1 MKRPKRSRGFALG
14 KEKHVANQKSQEFN
28 DENDALVILPES
40 QGSDDT
46 VVLLP
51 DQQSQKDALVLLPD
65 EQSQDETLVLLPEDE
80 QASAAPHKQVKLPD
94 EKKAQDNIK
103 SKTLKTGW
111 KKRSS
116 PPDWRKLSIDSI
128 TRLPANIALVRSFM
142 HAINWKEAQEEVV
155 EGLGNTVVIVGQAN
169 TGKSTL
175 FNHLKGKQISE
186 VSSQAGTTKD
196 LIRTDFGPF
205 TLIDTPGH
213 LPDIM
218 ETGIEE
224 ASLVVLLIDG
234 EKGLR
239 PDDRNLLMTIR
250 EMEKP
255 TIVTVNKIDA
265 LKSAQAGDDLANNV
279 AMRLGIT
286 GVIPISARQGT
297 NVAEELVPAMIS
309 ASPEAALVIGREL
322 PAYRRQ
328 AAQRI
333 IRNATLVSLAAGLE
347 PIPLIDIPIL
357 IGTQV
362 RLVLR
367 LAALYG
373 EPIDSAEALKHAREL
388 VVTMIGGLTMR
399 FLAEQAAKAVPFGGD
414 IIAGAIAGA
423 ATWSIGEV
431 ALEYYEGGK
440 RLDAGR
446 LRSLTSSFYKRFR
459 KQESIDYLRKSEV
472 EGDNKPL
479 ALESDAHKQEKRD

>member
-1 MKRPKRSRGFALG
+1 M
-14 KEKHVANQKSQEFN
+14 ANQPSQEFN
-28 DENDALVILPES
+28 DENDALIILPES

-46 VVLLP
+46 LVLLP
-51 DQQSQKDALVLLPD
+51 EQRSKKDALVLLP
-65 EQSQDETLVLLPEDE
+65 ENQSEDDTLVLLPEEEE
-80 QASAAPHKQVKLPD
+80 QQELQELQEETQTPPQPHGQVRLPNEQK
-94 EKKAQDNIK
+94 EKEKIANRAI
-103 SKTLKTGW
+103 KTGW

-116 PPDWRKLSIDSI
+116 PPDWRKLSIDSL
-128 TRLPANIALVRSFM
+128 TKLPANIALVRSFL
-142 HAINWKEAQEEVV
+142 HAVNWKEAQEEVL

-169 TGKSTL
+169 SGKSTL
-175 FNHLKGKQISE
+175 FNQLKGKEISK
-186 VSSQAGTTKD
+186 VSPIAGTTKE

-213 LPDIM
+213 LPEVM
-218 ETGIEE
+218 GSGIEE
-224 ASLVVLLIDG
+224 ASLVVFMIDG

-239 PDDRNLLMTIR
+239 QDDRNLLMTIR
-250 EMEKP
+250 EMDKP
-255 TIVTVNKIDA
+255 TIVVVNKIDA
-265 LKSAQAGDDLANNV
+265 LKNSQEGDELANNV
-279 AMRLGIT
+279 AMRLGVT
-286 GVIPISARQGT
+286 GVIPISARNGT
-297 NVAEELVPAMIS
+297 NVAEELVPAMIA
-309 ASPEAALVIGREL
+309 ASPEAALVIGHEL

-373 EPIDSAEALKHAREL
+373 EPIDSSEALKHAREL
-388 VVTMIGGLTMR
+388 VVTMISGLGLR
-399 FLAEQAAKAVPFGGD
+399 YLAEQAAKAVPFGGD

-431 ALEYYEGGK
+431 ALEYYESGK
-440 RLDAGR
+440 RLNPRR
-446 LRSLTSSFYKRFR
+446 LRALTSAFYQRFR
-459 KQESIDYLRKSEV
+459 KKENLEEWRKSALADGKE
-472 EGDNKPL
+472 PL
-479 ALESDAHKQEKRD
+479 AIEAEKRNRDTRD